1 MTQVESRSLSQV
13 VEHAGAYAHL
23 AAGAQRYGLHDGV
36 AVFSPSA
43 NASRMFKAAEV
54 KACRVRLM

>member
-1 MTQVESRSLSQV
+1 MTRVESRSLSQV

-36 AVFSPSA
+36 AVLFAVSQ
-43 NASRMFKAAEV
+43 RQQDV
-54 KACRVRLM
+54 